1 MPSKKIHKNTETS
14 AARLAQSQV
23 VFLPL
28 LGLALVL
35 WILYRAIFQFP
46 IWFDETIGKAIFF
59 GLPVWIYVSITQDQ
73 SILETFS
80 IHKVNKG
87 LLLGLAL
94 GGIYGFAGA
103 LMGVL
108 QASGGVQAVDL
119 FMTTRFWWEFFL
131 ALMTSFWET
140 LFFFS
145 WIMTLVQQK
154 FIKRNL
160 WLQVVITAVIFMLF
174 HIPNSI
180 LRFDT
185 AFLISSQIILLFF
198 FALGQAFIF
207 SRWKN
212 FYTLVISQ
220 TIWGMVLLVHLI

>member
-1 MPSKKIHKNTETS
+1 MPSKKKPKKSTVSAKAITS
-14 AARLAQSQV
+14 PM
-23 VFLPL
+23 VFGPL
-28 LGLALVL
+28 LILAFIL
-35 WILYRAIFQFP
+35 WVLYRAIFRFP
-46 IWFDETIGKAIFF
+46 VWFDETIGKAIFF
-59 GLPVWIYVSITQDQ
+59 GLPVWIYLSLTQDEA
-73 SILETFS
+73 IIETFS
-80 IHKVNKG
+80 IKKVNKG

-94 GGIYGFAGA
+94 GGLYGFAGA
-103 LMGVL
+103 LMGTI
-108 QASGGVQAVDL
+108 QAKGNVQAVNL
-119 FMTTRFWWEFFL
+119 FVSTRFWWEFFL

-145 WIMTLVQQK
+145 WIMTVLQQ
-154 FIKRNL
+154 
-160 WLQVVITAVIFMLF
+160 QVLKKKVGGAIVLSALIFMIF

-185 AFLISSQIILLFF
+185 PFLISSQIILLFF

-220 TIWGMVLLVHLI
+220 TIWGMVLLVHLM